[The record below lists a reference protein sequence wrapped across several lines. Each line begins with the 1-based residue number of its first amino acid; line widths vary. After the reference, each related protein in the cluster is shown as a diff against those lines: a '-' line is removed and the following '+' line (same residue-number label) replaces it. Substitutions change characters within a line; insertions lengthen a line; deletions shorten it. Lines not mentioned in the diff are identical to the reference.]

1 MNKEYIETLGNYKFR
16 VLNYTDWMK
25 YVEEKYKETALKN
38 LNRNYKKQREQ
49 IKNSPLN
56 FCI

>member
-1 MNKEYIETLGNYKFR
+1 MNKEYIEAIGNYKYR
-16 VLNYTDWMK
+16 VLNYSDWMK
-25 YVEEKYKETALKN
+25 HIEEKYKETALKN
-38 LNRNYKKQREQ
+38 LNREYKKQREQ